1 MGSHTSA
8 CLSHLSSHYL
18 STDIY
23 TVATVTLV
31 IITSPVTFD
40 TAVAFDTN
48 VAFIIPLSL
57 C

>member
-8 CLSHLSSHYL
+8 CLSHLSSHYF

-31 IITSPVTFD
+31 IITSAVTFD
-40 TAVAFDTN
+40 TAVAFHTN